1 MEATFGTLLGTGWA
15 SGINLY
21 GTVLLLGLFGRFDV
35 ATTPEL
41 LQSTPVLVVA
51 AVLYAIELVAD
62 KIPYVDNV
70 WDVVHT
76 GIRPIGAAFVGA
88 LVAGD
93 ADISQLLGALTSGGM
108 ALGSHA
114 TKAGSRVAIN
124 ASPEPASNVVVSFL
138 EDGLVAAVVW
148 FAVEQ
153 PIVAGILAVVL
164 LVAGIGALVLAWK
177 VVRAGIARLRER
189 LQGLRAPT

>member
-1 MEATFGTLLGTGWA
+1 MDAAFGTLLGTGWA

-21 GTVLLLGLFGRFDV
+21 GTVLLLGMFGRLDV

-41 LQSTPVLVVA
+41 LQSMPVLVVA
-51 AVLYAIELVAD
+51 GVLYLIELVAD

-70 WDVVHT
+70 WDVIHT
-76 GIRPIGAAFVGA
+76 GIRPLGAAFVGA

-93 ADISQLLGALTSGGM
+93 ANMSEVMGAITSGGV

-114 TKAGSRVAIN
+114 TKAGTRVAIN
-124 ASPEPASNVVVSFL
+124 TSPEPASNVIVSFL

-148 FAVEQ
+148 FAVEY
-153 PIVAGILAVVL
+153 PVVAGILAVVL

-189 LQGLRAPT
+189 LQALRAPT

>member
-1 MEATFGTLLGTGWA
+1 MDAAFGTLLGTGWA

-51 AVLYAIELVAD
+51 AVLYASELVAD

-93 ADISQLLGALTSGGM
+93 ADISQALGALTSGGM

-114 TKAGSRVAIN
+114 TKAGSRVALN
-124 ASPEPASNVVVSFL
+124 TSPEPASNVVVSFL
-138 EDGLVAAVVW
+138 EDGMVAAVVW
-148 FAVEQ
+148 FSVEY
-153 PIVAGILAVVL
+153 PVVAGIVAVLL
-164 LVAGIGALVLAWK
+164 LVAGIGALVLAWRA
-177 VVRAGIARLRER
+177 VRAGIARLRQR
-189 LQGLRAPT
+189 VRGFGAPT

>member
-1 MEATFGTLLGTGWA
+1 MDATFGTLLGTGWA
-15 SGINLY
+15 SGINIY

-51 AVLYAIELVAD
+51 GVLYAVELVAD

-70 WDVVHT
+70 WDVLHT
-76 GIRPIGAAFVGA
+76 GIRPLGAAFVGA

-93 ADISQLLGALTSGGM
+93 ADISQLLGAATSGGM

-114 TKAGSRVAIN
+114 TKAGSRVALN
-124 ASPEPASNVVVSFL
+124 TSPEPVSNVVVSFL

-148 FAVEQ
+148 FAVEY
-153 PIVAGILAVVL
+153 PWVAGVMAIALLIGGVV
-164 LVAGIGALVLAWK
+164 ALVFAWK
-177 VVRAGIARLRER
+177 IVRAGIARLRER
-189 LQGLRAPT
+189 ARRFRAPA